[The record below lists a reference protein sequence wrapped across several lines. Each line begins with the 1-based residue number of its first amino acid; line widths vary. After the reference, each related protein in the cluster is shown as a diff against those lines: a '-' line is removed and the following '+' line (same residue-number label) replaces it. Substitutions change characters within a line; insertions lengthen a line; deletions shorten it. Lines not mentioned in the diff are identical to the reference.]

1 MKLRALKGSWLSQKC
16 SRIWPTTTTDGE
28 AIFLL
33 CFDERRQIVDLVAG
47 GIQLW
52 RAQDEGHALDCW
64 AITRR
69 VHGWIIL
76 DKPIGLGSTQ
86 AVAAVKRNLR
96 EAGFGKVKVGHGG
109 TLDPLATGVLPIA
122 LGEAT
127 KLCGRMLDASKTYD
141 FTISFGTETSGL
153 DAEGEVTA
161 TSEHRP
167 TLADIEAVLCRFTG
181 PIEQIPPAY
190 SAIKIDGKRAYD
202 RARAGEQL
210 EMAARSVTIHSLRV
224 FASSREPESGSFAR
238 RREHAKDVVGEIT
251 LTADVSKGT
260 YIRSLARDI
269 AYVLGTVGHV
279 TMLRRTR
286 AGPFTLES
294 AISLDKL
301 NAFGQGHPQ
310 EDIIL
315 PIEAGLVD
323 IPALD
328 LSPEQARA
336 VQQGRVLTG
345 IAMKDG
351 LHWARGADLRLLAL
365 VENID
370 GVLKTVRGFN
380 L

>member
-1 MKLRALKGSWLSQKC
+1 M
-16 SRIWPTTTTDGE
+16 
-28 AIFLL
+28 
-33 CFDERRQIVDLVAG
+33 
-47 GIQLW
+47 
-52 RAQDEGHALDCW
+52 
-64 AITRR
+64 
-69 VHGWIIL
+69 HGWIIL
-76 DKPIGLGSTQ
+76 DKPLGLGSTQ

-96 EAGFGKVKVGHGG
+96 SAGFGKVKVGHGG

-141 FTISFGTETSGL
+141 FTIYFGTETSGL
-153 DAEGEVTA
+153 DAEGEVVA
-161 TSEHRP
+161 TSDVRP
-167 TLADIEAVLCRFTG
+167 TLEQVQQALAQFTG
-181 PIEQIPPAY
+181 PIEQVPPAY

-202 RARAGEQL
+202 LARAGEVVEMKSRAVTVYQL
-210 EMAARSVTIHSLRV
+210 TICHAELVS
-224 FASSREPESGSFAR
+224 ASYFDRDESKTLKQVQGDALLGS
-238 RREHAKDVVGEIT
+238 IT

-269 AYVLGTVGHV
+269 AYALGTVGHV
-279 TMLRRTR
+279 SMLRRVR
-286 AGPFTLES
+286 AGPFALNG

-301 NAFGQGHPQ
+301 NAFGQGAAQ

-336 VQQGRVLTG
+336 IQQGRVLTG

-351 LHWARGADLRLLAL
+351 LHWARDADLRPIAL

-370 GVLKTVRGFN
+370 GALKTVRGFN
-380 L
+380 LTL

>member
-1 MKLRALKGSWLSQKC
+1 M
-16 SRIWPTTTTDGE
+16 
-28 AIFLL
+28 
-33 CFDERRQIVDLVAG
+33 
-47 GIQLW
+47 
-52 RAQDEGHALDCW
+52 
-64 AITRR
+64 
-69 VHGWIIL
+69 HGWIIL
-76 DKPIGLGSTQ
+76 DKPLGLGSTQ

-96 EAGFGKVKVGHGG
+96 SAGFGKVKVGHGG

-141 FTISFGTETSGL
+141 FTISFGIETSGL
-153 DAEGEVTA
+153 DAEGEVVA
-161 TSEHRP
+161 TSEVRP
-167 TLADIEAVLCRFTG
+167 TLEQVQQVLARFTG

-202 RARAGEQL
+202 LARAGETV
-210 EMAARSVTIHSLRV
+210 EMKSRAVTVYGLSVRQ
-224 FASSREPESGSFAR
+224 AEPLSPSDALLTS
-238 RREHAKDVVGEIT
+238 IT

-269 AYVLGTVGHV
+269 AYALGTVGHV
-279 TMLRRTR
+279 SMLRRTR
-286 AGPFTLES
+286 AGPFALNG

-301 NAFGQGHPQ
+301 NAFGQGAAQ
-310 EDIIL
+310 EDVIL

-336 VQQGRVLTG
+336 IQQGRVLTG

-351 LHWARGADLRLLAL
+351 LHWARGADLRPIAL

-370 GVLKTVRGFN
+370 GALKTVRGFN
-380 L
+380 LTP